1 MDRNNPRNAQYRRK
15 INAAVQ
21 RGLNLCRQSVA
32 PIVSLALV
40 IDELHADPSWTDK
53 EVREVEV
60 ALRRILARIVKSEG
74 AMDAQ
79 GQGKREVS

>member
-1 MDRNNPRNAQYRRK
+1 MDRDHPRNATYRRK

-21 RGLNLCRQSVA
+21 RGLTLCRQSVA

-53 EVREVEV
+53 EVREVEA

-74 AMDAQ
+74 AMDTPA
-79 GQGKREVS
+79 QGKREVT